1 MGTETL
7 TLVEPTAALE
17 ENGGWRIENGEWR
30 MEKWRI

>member
-7 TLVEPTAALE
+7 TLVEPMPALE
-17 ENGGWRIENGEWR
+17 ENRESRMENREWR